1 VNEVDEHAPPP
12 SPTDQ
17 AVDTASGARRA
28 RRTAPGWVVWIL
40 IVLATLLAVGAT
52 LNTWVDRQLL
62 DTDQWVSVSDDMLAN
77 DDVRAALSTFLVAE
91 LFRTVDVQSEIA
103 SALPDAAAGLA
114 GPLAATLR
122 GSAVG
127 LVDQLLGSEAFASV
141 WTKVN
146 TVAHTAFV
154 RVVEDDTRDSISTAN
169 GAFVVDLKPLLL
181 GVAEK
186 LGLPATGER
195 LPDDAGTIVVF
206 ESSQL
211 DAVQQAV
218 RVVEVLSLYLFILV
232 VGLYAL
238 AVYLAADRRV
248 TLRNVGWALVVSSI
262 VLLVVHHLSI
272 GFAVD
277 ELARAENGRD
287 AVDAIVTI
295 ATRLLNEL
303 AWAGLSL
310 GLVVVAYA
318 VLTGP
323 TRAAVALR
331 RFSAPVMTR
340 PLGAWAIA
348 IVALGAY
355 VLFVPGFSMRRWIPI
370 LTFVVLFVVA
380 VEALRRQITRE
391 HLAASTVDA

>member
-1 VNEVDEHAPPP
+1 MDADQDPPQTATEP
-12 SPTDQ
+12 
-17 AVDTASGARRA
+17 AVASDSAVGRSRR
-28 RRTAPGWVVWIL
+28 RGAPGWVVWTL
-40 IVLATLLAVGAT
+40 IVLATLLATGAT

-62 DTDQWVSVSDDMLAN
+62 DTDEWVSVSDDMLAN
-77 DDVRAALSTFLVAE
+77 DDVREALSTFLVAE
-91 LFRTVDVQSEIA
+91 LFRTVDVEGELESR
-103 SALPDAAAGLA
+103 LPGAAAALA
-114 GPLAATLR
+114 GPIAATLR
-122 GSAVG
+122 GNAVG
-127 LVDQLLGSEAFASV
+127 LVDQLLGSEAFATL
-141 WTKVN
+141 WTTVN

-154 RVVEDDTRDSISTAN
+154 RVVEDDTRDAISTAN
-169 GAFVVDLKPLLL
+169 GAFVVDMKPLLL
-181 GVAEK
+181 GVAER
-186 LGLPATGER
+186 LGLPATGDR

-206 ESSQL
+206 ESDQL

-218 RVVEVLSLYLFILV
+218 QVVEVLSLYLFILV

-238 AVYLAADRRV
+238 AVYLAADRRR
-248 TLRNVGWALVVSSI
+248 TLRNAGWALVAGSA
-262 VLLVVHHLSI
+262 VLLIVHHLSI

-310 GLVVVAYA
+310 GLVIVGYA

-348 IVALGAY
+348 LVALGLY
-355 VLFVPGFSMRRWIPI
+355 LLFMPGFSLQRWIPI
-370 LTFVVLFVVA
+370 LTFVVLFVAA
-380 VEALRRQITRE
+380 VETLRRQVTRE
-391 HLAASTVDA
+391 HRAVSTVDA